1 MDIPTSIE
9 SNTLE
14 SVPSEAVRIDKD
26 TSQDNQQQQQQ
37 KQATVTF
44 RNEVDIST
52 ISSDNESDVNSVES
66 VDRINQIVESSSE
79 EEINT
84 NDNNINITIN
94 TKNEELIEEQKEK
107 ITALQAVS
115 PVVFF
120 NNPIFL

>member
-44 RNEVDIST
+44 CDEVHIST
-52 ISSDNESDVNSVES
+52 ISSDNESDVNS